1 MWLWVVGLNKNLH
14 CAKSAV
20 MQQKYVKIA
29 MLIWFRFELC
39 NALYVYIYIF
49 VCIQWVYSGRPRDRS
64 GQLIS
69 DVIDIDADHE
79 EAQFEADGSGNG
91 VDDDDDDDAQSGDGA
106 GGEPSGGMIIYTAV
120 VVYICC
126 T

>member
-1 MWLWVVGLNKNLH
+1 
-14 CAKSAV
+14 
-20 MQQKYVKIA
+20 
-29 MLIWFRFELC
+29 MLYMC
-39 NALYVYIYIF
+39 IF

-91 VDDDDDDDAQSGDGA
+91 VDDDDDDDVQSQSGDDAEGKS
-106 GGEPSGGMIIYTAV
+106 SGGMIIYTAV